1 MQEDVLLTK
10 FAQERK
16 GAITQLI
23 PSCLKTCLH
32 VFLSKNMFFM
42 SSCLK
47 NVFLSAMQ
55 ISYKE

>member
-1 MQEDVLLTK
+1 MRKAALLTK
-10 FAQERK
+10 IAQERGGNYSAYAFLPK
-16 GAITQLI
+16 
-23 PSCLKTCLH
+23 KH
-32 VFLSKNMFFM
+32 VFM

>member
-1 MQEDVLLTK
+1 MREVVLLTK

-16 GAITQLI
+16 GGNYSAYAFL
-23 PSCLKTCLH
+23 PKKH
-32 VFLSKNMFFM
+32 VFM

>member
-1 MQEDVLLTK
+1 MREAVLLTK
-10 FAQERK
+10 IAQERGGNDSAYAFLPK
-16 GAITQLI
+16 
-23 PSCLKTCLH
+23 KH
-32 VFLSKNMFFM
+32 VFM